1 MKTITI
7 CDKEYKISCN
17 AYTRFEYK
25 KIFGVGIFEDIQKL
39 NNFTQEQETMRE
51 KLKKEGMSEKDI
63 EKNISNSTINK
74 LDDFIDVLERLAYI
88 LIYTANKEE
97 IGTFEEWLSGI
108 DKIDMSAEWVR
119 VVTEFTVESFC

>member
-7 CDKEYKISCN
+7 CDKEYEIKCN

-25 KIFGVGIFEDIQKL
+25 RIFKVGIFEDIQKL
-39 NNFTQEQETMRE
+39 NDFSQMQESLRQELKAEGIEDEEVE
-51 KLKKEGMSEKDI
+51 KQIANQMLG
-63 EKNISNSTINK
+63 K
-74 LDDFIDVLERLAYI
+74 LDDFIDVIEKMTYI
-88 LIYTANKEE
+88 LIYTANNK

-108 DKIDMSAEWVR
+108 DKIDMSAEWVK